1 VMQSPNRF
9 AFSDMATLRAYQAHV
24 DAAGRP
30 GQAQPQ
36 QPQPQGTPYNPQQGQ
51 PFGAWSPQPAQS
63 ANARQPSGWSPP
75 SGSMLDQALRDR
87 ASLGATNQ
95 PGAAFP
101 LPQQQPGNQWPPRG
115 SVPPS
120 QQGPSFSHPVAQRTG
135 PSPQPQGGG
144 QSQGPS
150 FSHPVAQYLPAFQF
164 RATDFMGNQFNNPG
178 AFTAQQGATA
188 HALNQQRTQQILN
201 MFTNGTPLG
210 GLNPMAAYHQGQQML
225 RG

>member
-1 VMQSPNRF
+1 MRRRAGF
-9 AFSDMATLRAYQAHV
+9 AT
-24 DAAGRP
+24 
-30 GQAQPQ
+30 GQAQPRRPQ
-36 QPQPQGTPYNPQQGQ
+36 QQGTPYNPQQGQ
-51 PFGAWSPQPAQS
+51 NFG
-63 ANARQPSGWSPP
+63 GF
-75 SGSMLDQALRDR
+75 G
-87 ASLGATNQ
+87 
-95 PGAAFP
+95 
-101 LPQQQPGNQWPPRG
+101 
-115 SVPPS
+115 
-120 QQGPSFSHPVAQRTG
+120 SHPVAQYLPAQRTG

-225 RG
+225 QG